1 MTSSRSTALVLGG
14 GGSAGNAWLI
24 GVLAG
29 LSAGGL
35 DVSDAD
41 LVVGTSAGSTAAAQ
55 LCAAPAADLFAAI
68 LDAPI
73 PPAPQPSPS
82 GAGPSALEAT
92 NRIIAASSD
101 PADLRRRAG
110 AWGIRADPTG
120 ERSPRWRA
128 TVAQRLPSLSWPPTR
143 LWITA
148 VNAHTGEPVVFDR
161 DSGVDLVDAV
171 AASCAGGF
179 AYDIGGTRYLD
190 GGYRTNA
197 DNADLA
203 AGYERVLIL
212 SPFGGRARIPVGWH
226 QHLVDQVTELRAG
239 GSQVETV
246 FPDAEAL
253 AAFGQNRMDPS
264 TRPPSAHAGFAQG
277 RSLAGSLAGFW
288 HETPRVRRSSSLRSV
303 MIRRD
308 PTRTR

>member
-1 MTSSRSTALVLGG
+1 MISSRSTALVLGG

-29 LSAGGL
+29 LSADGL

-41 LVVGTSAGSTAAAQ
+41 LIIGTSAGSTAAAQ
-55 LCAAPAADLFAAI
+55 LCGADAADLYNAV
-68 LDAPI
+68 LNAPM
-73 PPAPQPSPS
+73 PSAPQASPS
-82 GAGPSALEAT
+82 GAGPTALEAT
-92 NRIIAASSD
+92 NAIIAGSSD

-110 AWGIRADPTG
+110 AWAIGVDPTG

-128 TVAQRLPSLSWPPTR
+128 TVAQRLPNASWPRKR
-143 LWITA
+143 LSITA
-148 VNAHTGEPVVFDR
+148 VDAHTGEPVVFDAE
-161 DSGVDLVDAV
+161 SGVELVDAV

-203 AGYERVLIL
+203 SGYERVLIL
-212 SPFGGRARIPVGWH
+212 SPFGGRARIPAGWH
-226 QHLVDQVTELRAG
+226 HHLADQVAELRAG
-239 GSQVETV
+239 GSRVETV
-246 FPDAEAL
+246 FPDGDAL
-253 AAFGQNRMDPS
+253 AAFGQNMMDPS
-264 TRPPSAHAGFAQG
+264 TRPPSARAGFRQG
-277 RSLAGSLAGFW
+277 RSQAGRLAGFW

-308 PTRTR
+308 PTRPR